1 MKDFN
6 ERKAEI
12 LRRASERITRR
23 KTIKNRILS
32 IAIPFFVLGVALSV
46 FLSGG
51 FLSEK
56 SKGVESTEPY
66 EEDFFAD
73 SATDDF
79 FADAQNSYADSIPD
93 WYIAGI
99 MVSDNNGLLKEYT
112 ADNDSETINE
122 IKKIING
129 VFDFGAGNDEFESS
143 TSATIPP
150 SDNNQDEEVK
160 GQGNITEYK
169 IQIVDSLGEK
179 AVFVLKGYKL
189 TDIDSGETVTLDNTQ
204 RDNLLNTLGLKEN

>member
-12 LRRASERITRR
+12 LLRANERITRR
-23 KTIKNRILS
+23 KAIKNRVLS

-51 FLSEK
+51 FFAEK
-56 SKGVESTEPY
+56 SKGVEDTEFY
-66 EEDFFAD
+66 EEDFFAN
-73 SATDDF
+73 SETDDYF
-79 FADAQNSYADSIPD
+79 MDTIPD
-93 WYIAGI
+93 SYIAEI
-99 MVSDNNGLLKEYT
+99 KVSDNNGLLKEYNS
-112 ADNDSETINE
+112 DNDSETINE
-122 IKKIING
+122 IQKIING

-150 SDNNQDEEVK
+150 SENNQDEEVK

-169 IQIVDSLGEK
+169 IQMVDSLGEK
-179 AVFVLKGYKL
+179 VVFVLKGYKL
-189 TDIDSGETVTLDNTQ
+189 TDIDLDETVTLNNAQ

>member
-1 MKDFN
+1 
-6 ERKAEI
+6 
-12 LRRASERITRR
+12 
-23 KTIKNRILS
+23 LS

-56 SKGVESTEPY
+56 SKDVESTEPY

-129 VFDFGAGNDEFESS
+129 VFNFSAGNDEFESS
-143 TSATIPP
+143 TSATIEP

-160 GQGNITEYK
+160 GHDNITEYK

-189 TDIDSGETVTLDNTQ
+189 TDIDLDETVTLNNAQ
-204 RDNLLNTLGLKEN
+204 RESLLKEFGLMGDK

>member
-12 LRRASERITRR
+12 LRRANERIIRR
-23 KTIKNRILS
+23 KVIKNRVLS

-51 FLSEK
+51 FLAEK
-56 SKGVESTEPY
+56 SKGVEDTEFY
-66 EEDFFAD
+66 EEDFFTN
-73 SATDDF
+73 SETDDYF
-79 FADAQNSYADSIPD
+79 MDTILDSYITE
-93 WYIAGI
+93 IK
-99 MVSDNNGLLKEYT
+99 VSDNNGSLLEYT
-112 ADNDSETINE
+112 ADNDSEKINE
-122 IKKIING
+122 IQKIING
-129 VFDFGAGNDEFESS
+129 VFDFSEGNDEFESS

-150 SDNNQDEEVK
+150 SENNQDEEVK

-169 IQIVDSLGEK
+169 IQMVDSLGEK

>member
-12 LRRASERITRR
+12 LRRANERITRR
-23 KTIKNRILS
+23 KVIKNRILS
-32 IAIPFFVLGVALSV
+32 MAIPFFVLGVALSV

-51 FLSEK
+51 FFAEK
-56 SKGVESTEPY
+56 SKGVEDTEFY
-66 EEDFFAD
+66 EEDFFAN
-73 SATDDF
+73 SETDDYF
-79 FADAQNSYADSIPD
+79 MDTIPD
-93 WYIAGI
+93 SYIAEI
-99 MVSDNNGLLKEYT
+99 KVSDNNGSLLEYT
-112 ADNDSETINE
+112 ADNDSEKINE
-122 IKKIING
+122 IQKIING

-150 SDNNQDEEVK
+150 SENNQDEEVK

-169 IQIVDSLGEK
+169 IQMVDSLGEK

-189 TDIDSGETVTLDNTQ
+189 TDIDSGETVILDNTQ